1 VPFAA
6 TTAALA
12 RPRFVRAALTA
23 ACGTA
28 LFAACGGDGGP
39 DAAAFCEELRADSA
53 SVVNPPLA
61 TEADVAA
68 TLERYRD
75 LGELAPEGV
84 AEEWSALVLNLE
96 TASTVVPSDPES
108 VQRAVAQAYAT
119 ERSAVVVRDWLL
131 DNCGI
136 DLGPVTTIAPQ
147 GRPTPATQ
155 PPSTDPTATTAVLST
170 EPAG

>member
-1 VPFAA
+1 VPSA

-12 RPRFVRAALTA
+12 RRALARVALA
-23 ACGTA
+23 
-28 LFAACGGDGGP
+28 AACGGVLLAACGDDGGP
-39 DAAAFCEELRADSA
+39 DAGAFCAEIRTDSA

-61 TEADVAA
+61 TEADVEAA
-68 TLERYRD
+68 LDRYRE
-75 LGELAPEGV
+75 LGDLAPEGV

-96 TASTVVPSDPES
+96 TASTVVPNDPDS

-119 ERSAVVVRDWLL
+119 ERSAVIVREWLL
-131 DNCGI
+131 ANCGV